1 MRSQLE
7 KSDRKKLAL
16 AKALHDPQ
24 HAAWRELR
32 DDAAQADGQA
42 AYAFLSPP

>member
-1 MRSQLE
+1 VTAFIMHCDVDGDQ
-7 KSDRKKLAL
+7 A
-16 AKALHDPQ
+16 A
-24 HAAWRELR
+24 AAWRDLR